1 MHLSKILKQSMIP
14 IMGVALITS
23 TLVMNIGYKDALLI
37 GIGMAMIV
45 AGIIKAVCRNEEE
58 D

>member
-1 MHLSKILKQSMIP
+1 MNFSKNLKQSILP

-23 TLVMNIGYKDALLI
+23 ILAINIGFKDALLI
-37 GIGMAMIV
+37 GIGMIMIV
-45 AGIIKAVCRNEEE
+45 AGIIKAVYRNEEE